1 MPIEKLTNTF
11 IASSLRCP
19 EGKHRI
25 EYCDT
30 EIPGLLVEVRAT
42 NPGSGTYYL
51 RYKDGA
57 GKTRY
62 QKLGRTTEVSLTDVR
77 KQARGLKAEITANGR
92 DPRAEEK
99 ARKAVLTLDELW
111 LEYKKFAKS
120 RKRSFAR
127 DEQLWRLRLQP
138 AFGHLRLNQISRH
151 QAQSFHAELKEEG
164 ILSASSIDHHLKLLR
179 RMLNLAVDWGML
191 EKNPV
196 SRIQLLNED
205 NKVEHYLDDDELE
218 KLFEVLQN
226 DENRPV
232 CLIALLLISTGCRL
246 NEVLSARWQQ
256 IDRVNRVFR
265 VDAIN
270 SKSKRV
276 RSIPLNDSALEVL
289 SQLDTEG
296 QYDHLFINKQTE
308 KPYTTI
314 TKVWTRLRAKAGLP
328 HLRIHDLRHQYASF
342 LVNSGRTLYEV
353 QQILGHSDSK
363 VTERYAHLSTKTLQ
377 AAANSASVIIKGSMK
392 KAA

>member
-1 MPIEKLTNTF
+1 MKIKLTQSF
-11 IASSLRCP
+11 INSATCP
-19 EGKHRI
+19 TDKLRI

-30 EIPGLLVEVRAT
+30 ELPGLYLLVSPAG
-42 NPGSGTYYL
+42 NAPSYFL
-51 RYKDGA
+51 RYKDRN
-57 GKTRY
+57 GKTCHE
-62 QKLGRTTEVSLTDVR
+62 KIGRSSDISLADAR
-77 KQARGLKAEITANGR
+77 KQARTLKAEITANGR

-151 QAQSFHAELKEEG
+151 QAQSFHAGLKEAG

-218 KLFEVLQN
+218 RLLNVLHT

-256 IDRVNRVFR
+256 IDKANRVFR

-296 QYDHLFINKQTE
+296 QYDLLFINKQTE

-314 TKVWTRLRAKAGLP
+314 MKVWTRLRTKAGLP

-377 AAANSASVIIKGSMK
+377 AAANSASLIIKGSMK